1 MNKFGTISGGT
12 EAITYQIGSSINL
25 CDPQLKAAA
34 SSVESL
40 AAMAVGSYYI
50 WPNGI
55 DNLDPNTC
63 DRLISGNRLLPS
75 LIEKQIAILYGNGP
89 ALYTE
94 EISAEGTIV
103 RHYLKDQEIESW
115 LDSWQERG
123 LPDSFKEYINKC
135 IRSYYYSE
143 GIFSKWMLTRAA
155 QSGMLKAGM
164 YKVAG
169 LEHINELRCRLATRN
184 KKIASRTDV
193 EDRDFQFVMVG
204 NWDGGSIQSEYK
216 VYQRLNYTKPL
227 DAATVV
233 SYAKNPNHG
242 SDIYATNVFFA
253 GLKHW
258 LIGCNATPEYINSFL
273 ENALSVRHHVIIP
286 EAWVE
291 EKRSQLTEV
300 CAQNARLQSEG
311 KTLISVKFG
320 AETFE
325 IGTEYSET
333 LLDRYVAKELQKMTD
348 WLSGRGKNQGK
359 LYATRSLLNNAG
371 DVEEWKIETV
381 DQKYKEYI
389 ESLLSYDKRADM
401 VLLSSKGID
410 SSISNVSADGTI
422 SKSGSDAYYNYVI
435 YLTQQ
440 AIPEDVV
447 CRDVNYAIKLNFPEK
462 YAQGIRL
469 GFYRPTVQRQEDVSP
484 SNRIANQNKL

>member
-1 MNKFGTISGGT
+1 MNKIGTISGGN
-12 EAITYQIGSSINL
+12 ESITYQIGSLIDNS
-25 CDPQLKAAA
+25 QLDGEARDKTK
-34 SSVESL
+34 VL
-40 AAMAVGSYYI
+40 AAQAVGSYYI
-50 WPNGI
+50 WPNGE
-55 DNLDPNTC
+55 DNLDPNIC
-63 DRLISGNRLLPS
+63 DQLISGNRLLPS

-94 EISAEGTIV
+94 EISDEGTIV
-103 RHYLKDQEIESW
+103 RHYLKDKEIEAW
-115 LDSWQERG
+115 LDSWQELG

-143 GIFSKWMLTRAA
+143 AIFSKWMF
-155 QSGMLKAGM
+155 SKAMQTGARIPGT

-169 LEHINELRCRLATRN
+169 LEHISELRGRLATKN

-204 NWDGGSIQSEYK
+204 NWTGGSVQSEYK
-216 VYQRLNYTKPL
+216 VYPRLNYMDPL
-227 DAATVV
+227 KAGTTPV
-233 SYAKNPNHG
+233 SYSKNPNHG
-242 SDIYATNVFFA
+242 SEIYATNVFFN

-258 LIGCNATPEYINSFL
+258 LSGCNATPEYINSFL

-291 EKRSQLTEV
+291 EKRSQLQEV
-300 CAQNARLQSEG
+300 CAQNARLKAED
-311 KTLISVKFG
+311 KELVSVKFG
-320 AETFE
+320 KETFE

-333 LLDRYVAKELQKMTD
+333 LLDKYIAKELQKMTD

-359 LYATRSLLNNAG
+359 LYATRSLLNNSG
-371 DVEEWKIETV
+371 DVEKWEIATV

-389 ESLLSYDKRADM
+389 EALITYDKRADM

-410 SSISNVSADGTI
+410 SSISNVSADGSI
-422 SKSGSDAYYNYVI
+422 SKSGADAYYNYVI

-447 CRDVNYAIKLNFPEK
+447 CRDVNYAIKLNFPDK

-469 GFYRPTVQRQEDVSP
+469 GFYRPTVQRQEDITP
-484 SNRIANQNKL
+484 SNRLANQTEL

>member
-1 MNKFGTISGGT
+1 MNKIGTISGGNET
-12 EAITYQIGSSINL
+12 ITYQIGSLMDDRQIDEETRTKTNVL
-25 CDPQLKAAA
+25 APQ
-34 SSVESL
+34 
-40 AAMAVGSYYI
+40 AVGSYFI
-50 WPNGI
+50 WPNGE
-55 DNLDPNTC
+55 DNLDPNIC
-63 DRLISGNRLLPS
+63 DQLISGNRLLPS

-94 EISAEGTIV
+94 EISEEGTIV
-103 RHYLKDQEIESW
+103 RHYMKDPAIEEW

-123 LPDSFKEYINKC
+123 LQDSFKEYINKC

-143 GIFSKWMLTRAA
+143 GIFTKWLFSKSHQTG
-155 QSGMLKAGM
+155 SNIPGT

-169 LEHINELRCRLATRN
+169 LEHINELRCRLATRS
-184 KKIASRTDV
+184 KKTSSRTDV
-193 EDRDFQFVMVG
+193 ELRDFPLVMVG
-204 NWDGGSIQSEYK
+204 NWAAMTAVIDYK
-216 VYQRLNYTKPL
+216 VYPRLNYMDPL
-227 DAATVV
+227 KATSTPV
-233 SYAKNPNHG
+233 SYSRNPNHG
-242 SDIYATNVFFA
+242 NDIYATNVFFN

-258 LIGCNATPEYINSFL
+258 LLGCNATPEYINSFL

-291 EKRSQLTEV
+291 EKRSQLQEV
-300 CAQNARLQSEG
+300 CAQNARLASEG
-311 KTLISVKFG
+311 KELITVKFG
-320 AETFE
+320 KETFE

-333 LLDRYVAKELQKMTD
+333 LLDKYIARELQKMTD

-359 LYATRSLLNNAG
+359 LYATRSLLNNNG
-371 DVEEWKIETV
+371 DVEKWEIVPV

-389 ESLLSYDKRADM
+389 EALITYDKRADM

-410 SSISNVSADGTI
+410 SSISNISADGTV

-447 CRDVNYAIKLNFPEK
+447 CRDVNYAIKINFPEQ
-462 YAQGIRL
+462 YAKGVRL

-484 SNRIANQNKL
+484 NNRIANQNEL